1 MIFNRGSAFI
11 ISYFLISLLNA
22 GEIGAKLTSQIELL
36 PSCSIN
42 NNVVENNAANLNFG
56 TIDFGEATTGFKG
69 VLEASLVNN
78 GNSGFKIECAGIS
91 TVKIIFGAGNNDSNI
106 PASFSQNYYHA
117 LSNGK
122 DFIAYNLLYGLNKQV
137 IKANEAFI
145 LNDMNNKKNI
155 DIFGQA
161 AHDGSRIS
169 KGEYK
174 DIVPI
179 TIALSYTHLR
189 DHDTAAKSL

>member
-1 MIFNRGSAFI
+1 MSRPVLNGGKMIFNRGSAFI
-11 ISYFLISLLNA
+11 ISYFLISLVNA

-36 PSCSIN
+36 PSCSVN

-56 TIDFGEATTGFKG
+56 TIDFGEATTSFKG
-69 VLEASLVNN
+69 VLKASLVNN
-78 GNSGFKIECAGIS
+78 GNSGFQIECADIS

-117 LSNGK
+117 LSNGR

-179 TIALSYTHLR
+179 TIEF
-189 DHDTAAKSL
+189 

>member
-1 MIFNRGSAFI
+1 MSRPVLNGGKMIFNRGSAFI

-179 TIALSYTHLR
+179 TIEF
-189 DHDTAAKSL
+189 

>member
-122 DFIAYNLLYGLNKQV
+122 DFIAYNLLYGLNSPV

-179 TIALSYTHLR
+179 TIEF
-189 DHDTAAKSL
+189 

>member
-1 MIFNRGSAFI
+1 MSRPVLNGGKMIFNRGSAFI

-78 GNSGFKIECAGIS
+78 GNSGFKIECVGIS

-179 TIALSYTHLR
+179 TIEF
-189 DHDTAAKSL
+189 

>member
-1 MIFNRGSAFI
+1 MSRPVLNGGKMIFNRGSAFI

-174 DIVPI
+174 DLVPI
-179 TIALSYTHLR
+179 TIEF
-189 DHDTAAKSL
+189 

>member
-1 MIFNRGSAFI
+1 MSRPVLNGGKMIFNRGSAFI

-36 PSCSIN
+36 PSCSID

-179 TIALSYTHLR
+179 TIEF
-189 DHDTAAKSL
+189 

>member
-1 MIFNRGSAFI
+1 MSRPVLNGGKMIFNRGSAFI

-91 TVKIIFGAGNNDSNI
+91 IVKIIFGAGNNDSNI

-179 TIALSYTHLR
+179 TIEF
-189 DHDTAAKSL
+189 

>member
-1 MIFNRGSAFI
+1 PRST
-11 ISYFLISLLNA
+11 LD
-22 GEIGAKLTSQIELL
+22 
-36 PSCSIN
+36 
-42 NNVVENNAANLNFG
+42 NLRRQRQMC
-56 TIDFGEATTGFKG
+56 IR
-69 VLEASLVNN
+69 
-78 GNSGFKIECAGIS
+78 
-91 TVKIIFGAGNNDSNI
+91 DS
-106 PASFSQNYYHA
+106 YHA
-117 LSNGK
+117 LSNGR

-145 LNDMNNKKNI
+145 LNDMNDKKNI

-179 TIALSYTHLR
+179 TIEF
-189 DHDTAAKSL
+189 

>member
-78 GNSGFKIECAGIS
+78 GNLGFKIECAGIS

-179 TIALSYTHLR
+179 TIEF
-189 DHDTAAKSL
+189 

>member
-1 MIFNRGSAFI
+1 MSRPVLNGGKMIFNRGSAFI

-106 PASFSQNYYHA
+106 SASFSQNYYHA

-179 TIALSYTHLR
+179 TIEF
-189 DHDTAAKSL
+189 

>member
-117 LSNGK
+117 L
-122 DFIAYNLLYGLNKQV
+122 
-137 IKANEAFI
+137 
-145 LNDMNNKKNI
+145 
-155 DIFGQA
+155 
-161 AHDGSRIS
+161 
-169 KGEYK
+169 
-174 DIVPI
+174 
-179 TIALSYTHLR
+179 
-189 DHDTAAKSL
+189 

>member
-1 MIFNRGSAFI
+1 MIFNRGSVFI
-11 ISYFLISLLNA
+11 FSYFLITSLNA

-42 NNVVENNAANLNFG
+42 NKIVENNTANLNFG
-56 TIDFGEATTGFKG
+56 SVDFGEATTAFNG
-69 VLEASLVNN
+69 VLEASLINN
-78 GNSGFKIECAGIS
+78 GDSGLQIQCAGIS
-91 TVKIIFGAGNNDSNI
+91 TVKVIFGSGNNDSKV
-106 PASFSQNYYHA
+106 PVLFSQNYYHA

-137 IKANEAFI
+137 IRANDVFI
-145 LNDMNNKKNI
+145 LNDMNTKKNI

-161 AHDGSRIS
+161 VHDGSGIS

-179 TIALSYTHLR
+179 TIEF
-189 DHDTAAKSL
+189 

>member
-1 MIFNRGSAFI
+1 MSRPVLNGGKMIFNRGSAFI
-11 ISYFLISLLNA
+11 ISYFLISLVNA

-36 PSCSIN
+36 PSCSVN

-56 TIDFGEATTGFKG
+56 TIDFGEATTSFKG

-78 GNSGFKIECAGIS
+78 GNSGFQIEGAGIS

-117 LSNGK
+117 LSNGR

-179 TIALSYTHLR
+179 TIEF
-189 DHDTAAKSL
+189 

>member
-1 MIFNRGSAFI
+1 MSRLVLNGGKMIFNRGSAFI

-179 TIALSYTHLR
+179 TIEF
-189 DHDTAAKSL
+189 

>member
-1 MIFNRGSAFI
+1 MSRPVLNGGKTIFNRGSAFI

-179 TIALSYTHLR
+179 TIEF
-189 DHDTAAKSL
+189 

>member
-1 MIFNRGSAFI
+1 MSRPVLNGGKMIFNRGSAFI

-22 GEIGAKLTSQIELL
+22 GEIGAKLTSQVELL

-179 TIALSYTHLR
+179 TIEF
-189 DHDTAAKSL
+189 

>member
-1 MIFNRGSAFI
+1 MSRPVLNGGKMIFNRGSAFI

-145 LNDMNNKKNI
+145 LDDMNNKKNI

-179 TIALSYTHLR
+179 TIEF
-189 DHDTAAKSL
+189 

>member
-1 MIFNRGSAFI
+1 MSRPVLNGGKMIFNRGSAFI

-69 VLEASLVNN
+69 VLGASLVNN

-179 TIALSYTHLR
+179 TIEF
-189 DHDTAAKSL
+189 

>member
-1 MIFNRGSAFI
+1 MSRPVLNGGKMIFNRGSAFI
-11 ISYFLISLLNA
+11 ISYFLISLVNA

-36 PSCSIN
+36 PSCSVN
-42 NNVVENNAANLNFG
+42 NNVVENNAINLNFG
-56 TIDFGEATTGFKG
+56 TIDFGEATTAFKG

-78 GNSGFKIECAGIS
+78 GNSDFQIECAGIS

-117 LSNGK
+117 LSNGR

-137 IKANEAFI
+137 IKANEVFI

-161 AHDGSRIS
+161 THDGSRIS

-179 TIALSYTHLR
+179 TIEF
-189 DHDTAAKSL
+189 

>member
-1 MIFNRGSAFI
+1 MIFNRGSVFI
-11 ISYFLISLLNA
+11 FSYFLITSLNA
-22 GEIGAKLTSQIELL
+22 GGIGAKLTSQIELL

-42 NNVVENNAANLNFG
+42 NKVVENNTANLNFG
-56 TIDFGEATTGFKG
+56 FVDFGEATTAFNG
-69 VLEASLVNN
+69 VLEASLINN
-78 GNSGFKIECAGIS
+78 GNSGLQIQCAGIS
-91 TVKIIFGAGNNDSNI
+91 TVKIIFGSGNNDSKV
-106 PASFSQNYYHA
+106 PVSFSQNYYHA

-137 IKANEAFI
+137 IRANDVFI
-145 LNDMNNKKNI
+145 LNDMNTKKNI

-161 AHDGSRIS
+161 VHDGSGIS

-179 TIALSYTHLR
+179 TIEF
-189 DHDTAAKSL
+189 

>member
-1 MIFNRGSAFI
+1 MSRPVLNGGKMIFNRGSAFI

-106 PASFSQNYYHA
+106 PASFSQNYYYA

-179 TIALSYTHLR
+179 TIEF
-189 DHDTAAKSL
+189 

>member
-1 MIFNRGSAFI
+1 MSRPVLNGGKMIFNRGSGIYNFL
-11 ISYFLISLLNA
+11 FLISLLNA

-91 TVKIIFGAGNNDSNI
+91 TVKIIFGAGNNDIKYS
-106 PASFSQNYYHA
+106 ASFSQNYYHA

-179 TIALSYTHLR
+179 TIEF
-189 DHDTAAKSL
+189 

>member
-1 MIFNRGSAFI
+1 MSRPVLNGGKMIFNRGSAFI

-91 TVKIIFGAGNNDSNI
+91 TVKIIFGAGNNDGNI

-179 TIALSYTHLR
+179 TIEF
-189 DHDTAAKSL
+189 

>member
-1 MIFNRGSAFI
+1 MSRPVLNGGKMIFNRGSAFI

-174 DIVPI
+174 DVVPI
-179 TIALSYTHLR
+179 TIEF
-189 DHDTAAKSL
+189 

>member
-1 MIFNRGSAFI
+1 MSRPVLNGGKMIFNRGSAFI

-42 NNVVENNAANLNFG
+42 NNVVENTAANLNFG

-179 TIALSYTHLR
+179 TIEF
-189 DHDTAAKSL
+189 

>member
-22 GEIGAKLTSQIELL
+22 GEIGAILTSQIELL

-78 GNSGFKIECAGIS
+78 SNSGFKIECAGIS

-117 LSNGK
+117 LSNGR

-179 TIALSYTHLR
+179 TIEF
-189 DHDTAAKSL
+189 

>member
-1 MIFNRGSAFI
+1 MSRPVLNGGKMIFNRGSAFI

-122 DFIAYNLLYGLNKQV
+122 DFIGYNLLYGLNKQV

-179 TIALSYTHLR
+179 TIEF
-189 DHDTAAKSL
+189 

>member
-1 MIFNRGSAFI
+1 MSRPVLNGGKMIFNRGSAFI

-169 KGEYK
+169 KDEYK

-179 TIALSYTHLR
+179 TIEF
-189 DHDTAAKSL
+189 

>member
-1 MIFNRGSAFI
+1 MSRPVLNGGKMIFNRGSAFI

-106 PASFSQNYYHA
+106 PASFSQNYYNA

-179 TIALSYTHLR
+179 TIEF
-189 DHDTAAKSL
+189 

>member
-1 MIFNRGSAFI
+1 MSRPVLNGGKMIFNRGSAFI
-11 ISYFLISLLNA
+11 ISYFLISLVNA

-36 PSCSIN
+36 PSCSVN
-42 NNVVENNAANLNFG
+42 NNVVENNATNLNFG

-179 TIALSYTHLR
+179 TIEF
-189 DHDTAAKSL
+189 